1 MILSPSFVRALSLIA
16 VSTVAAVA
24 SADENLPTPRS
35 VILAAGQEQ
44 AAQPVIL
51 AARRYAAF
59 WNTAEPRYAEA
70 ALARNFVDRTLP
82 SGRPQGL
89 KGVLEASKNFR
100 AAIPDLRAEI
110 EELLVVKDRA
120 VVRYIFTGHF
130 TGNFKDLKGD
140 GREISFRAVDIY
152 WIQNG
157 QISDNWHLEDNLS
170 LMQQL
175 GAIKPESSFGMEE
188 IEGRI
193 LKGVLPKR
201 LVRRI
206 ALRIWMVN

>member
-1 MILSPSFVRALSLIA
+1 MKNMIRSLCLIVVFA
-16 VSTVAAVA
+16 TAAVA
-24 SADENLPTPRS
+24 SAEELLPTPRS
-35 VILAAGQEQ
+35 IILSAGQEQ

-59 WNTAEPRYAEA
+59 WNTGEERYAEA
-70 ALARNFVDRTLP
+70 ALAQNFVDRTPP
-82 SGRPQGL
+82 SDRPQGL

-110 EELLVVKDRA
+110 EELLVVNDRA
-120 VVRYIFTGHF
+120 VVRYTFTGHF
-130 TGNFKDLKGD
+130 SGSFKDLKGD

-152 WIQNG
+152 RVQNG

-175 GAIKPESSFGMEE
+175 GVVTP
-188 IEGRI
+188 
-193 LKGVLPKR
+193 
-201 LVRRI
+201 
-206 ALRIWMVN
+206 

>member
-1 MILSPSFVRALSLIA
+1 MILSQSFVRALSLIA
-16 VSTVAAVA
+16 ILALAAVA
-24 SADENLPTPRS
+24 SAEENLPTPQS

-59 WNTAEPRYAEA
+59 WNTGETRYAEA
-70 ALARNFVDRTLP
+70 ALAQNFVDRTLP

-89 KGVLEASKNFR
+89 KGVLEASKTFR

-120 VVRYIFTGHF
+120 VARYIFTGHF

-152 WIQNG
+152 RVQNG

-175 GAIKPESSFGMEE
+175 GAIKP
-188 IEGRI
+188 
-193 LKGVLPKR
+193 
-201 LVRRI
+201 
-206 ALRIWMVN
+206 

>member
-1 MILSPSFVRALSLIA
+1 MILRQSFVRSLCLIA
-16 VSTVAAVA
+16 VFSWTAVA
-24 SADENLPTPRS
+24 LAEESLPTPRS
-35 VILAAGQEQ
+35 IILTTGQEE

-59 WNTAEPRYAEA
+59 WNTGEARYAEA
-70 ALARNFVDRTLP
+70 ALVENFVDRTLP

-130 TGNFKDLKGD
+130 TGRFKDLKGD

-152 WIQNG
+152 RVQNG

-175 GAIKPESSFGMEE
+175 GVVKP
-188 IEGRI
+188 
-193 LKGVLPKR
+193 
-201 LVRRI
+201 
-206 ALRIWMVN
+206 

>member
-1 MILSPSFVRALSLIA
+1 MTLSKSFVQSLALI
-16 VSTVAAVA
+16 TVFVATAVA
-24 SADENLPTPRS
+24 SAEENLPTPRS
-35 VILAAGQEQ
+35 IIFTAGEEQ

-59 WNTAEPRYAEA
+59 WNTGEARYADT
-70 ALARNFVDRTLP
+70 ALARDFFDRTLP
-82 SGRPQGL
+82 PGRPQGL
-89 KGVLEASKNFR
+89 KGVLEASQNFR
-100 AAIPDLRAEI
+100 AAIPDLRAEL

-130 TGNFKDLKGD
+130 TGMFKDLKGD

-152 WIQNG
+152 RVQNG

-175 GAIKPESSFGMEE
+175 GAVKP
-188 IEGRI
+188 
-193 LKGVLPKR
+193 
-201 LVRRI
+201 
-206 ALRIWMVN
+206 